1 MCMIY
6 WLTGQPGSGKTTIA
20 LELMKTL
27 SPTSTTHIDG
37 DDLRDIFQNKDYSET
52 GRRRNIERAQDIALF
67 LHRKG
72 HTVLV
77 SLVSPYK
84 DQRDTFK
91 KLADVTEVYVHT
103 SEIRGREN
111 FHVSNYE
118 PPTEN
123 FIDID
128 TTTDSVEESSNK
140 LLNIITL

>member
-1 MCMIY
+1 MIV

-20 LELMKTL
+20 LELMKTF
-27 SPTSTTHIDG
+27 SPTSTVHIDG

-91 KLADVTEVYVHT
+91 KIADVIEVYVHT
-103 SEIRGREN
+103 SDIRGREN
-111 FHVSNYE
+111 FHVSDYE

-128 TTTDSVEESSNK
+128 TTTETVEESSIK

>member
-1 MCMIY
+1 MIY

-20 LELMKTL
+20 SELMKTL
-27 SPTSTTHIDG
+27 SPTSTVHIDG

-84 DQRDTFK
+84 DQRDMFK

-103 SEIRGREN
+103 SEIRGREG

-118 PPTEN
+118 PPTED

-128 TTTDSVEESSNK
+128 TTTETVEQSSNK

>member
-1 MCMIY
+1 MIV

-27 SPTSTTHIDG
+27 SPTSTVHIDG

-91 KLADVTEVYVHT
+91 KIADVIEVYVHT
-103 SEIRGREN
+103 SDIRGREN
-111 FHVSNYE
+111 FHVSDYE

-128 TTTDSVEESSNK
+128 TTTETVEESSIK

>member
-1 MCMIY
+1 MIY
-6 WLTGQPGSGKTTIA
+6 WFTGQPGAGKTTIA

-27 SPTSTTHIDG
+27 SPTWMVHIDG

-67 LHRKG
+67 LNMKG
-72 HTVLV
+72 YTVLV
-77 SLVSPYK
+77 SMVSPYK

-103 SEIRGREN
+103 NEIRGRES

-128 TTTDSVEESSNK
+128 TTMETVEESINK
-140 LLNIITL
+140 LLNNITL